1 MRKDDNRKAAA
12 AFAAVSGSH
21 DVLVARQPIFDPL
34 SRVTAYE
41 LLYRPTAEEGGAAAD
56 IPGSVATARVIL
68 AAISD
73 FGLDRL
79 AGGADI
85 HINLPAELIRD
96 PIDVPLPASR
106 VVLEVLEDVDADPAV
121 VAGLEAYKA
130 RGFRIALDD
139 FASVP
144 GGGDARLLRLAD
156 LVKVDILLQPAD
168 TLAGLVA
175 EVRARGINLVAEK
188 VESAEQFELCRKMGF
203 AGFQGFFL
211 HRPETFKGHRAEGFK
226 PATLQVLAA
235 LQSADY
241 SADDLEKLVSRDVAL
256 VTRLLRSLNSA
267 YYGFAMPV
275 SSVRH
280 GVNLVGRDNLLK
292 LCTILTLA
300 AFRDRPSWLLGN
312 ALMRARMCELLRRP
326 DDEEEAGAYFITGM
340 LSHLDALLG
349 VPLEE
354 AVGSLSLAPAVSG
367 ALLAREGRIG
377 RALAAVEAYE
387 RGSWD
392 AVAAAGFADFAAVRS
407 AYLEAV
413 GWSEETVKLT
423 AE

>member
-1 MRKDDNRKAAA
+1 MKKYDNRRAAA
-12 AFAAVSGSH
+12 AFAAASGSH

-34 SRVTAYE
+34 SKVKAYE
-41 LLYRPTAEEGGAAAD
+41 LLYRPSADDEEDGAGVTGAA
-56 IPGSVATARVIL
+56 ATARVIL
-68 AAISD
+68 AAIND

-79 AGGADI
+79 SGGADI
-85 HINLPAELIRD
+85 HINLPAELIRQPVD
-96 PIDVPLPASR
+96 IPLPASR

-144 GGGDARLLRLAD
+144 GGGDARLLQVAD
-156 LVKVDILLQPAD
+156 LVKVDILKQPAE
-168 TLAGLVA
+168 TLEALVMQ
-175 EVRARGINLVAEK
+175 VRAQRIGLVAEK
-188 VESAEQFELCRKMGF
+188 VESAEQFERCRAMGF

-211 HRPETFKGHRAEGFK
+211 QRPQTFKGQRTEGFT

-241 SADDLEKLVSRDVAL
+241 PTEELERLVSRDVAL
-256 VTRLLRSLNSA
+256 VTRVLRSLNSA
-267 YYGFAMPV
+267 YYGFPSPV

-280 GVNLVGRDNLLK
+280 GVNLLGRDNLLK

-300 AFRDRPSWLLGN
+300 AFRDRPNWLLGN
-312 ALMRARMCELLRRP
+312 ALVRARMCELLRRR
-326 DDEEEAGAYFITGM
+326 DDREEAGAYFITGL

-349 VPLEE
+349 LPLEE
-354 AVGSLSLAPAVSG
+354 AVGSIGLAPAVSR
-367 ALLAREGRIG
+367 ALIAREGYLG
-377 RALAAVEAYE
+377 LVLAAVEAYE
-387 RGSWD
+387 RGRWD
-392 AVAAAGFADFAAVRS
+392 VVAANGFTDFAAVRS

-413 GWSEETVKLT
+413 GWSEEALVLVI
-423 AE
+423 E